1 MKKHEITLS
10 PEERQQ
16 LTTLTRQKT
25 LPARKVERA
34 KILLQADANG
44 PHQSDTEIAS
54 ALGIASTTV
63 WRTKRLFAEQGLEAS
78 LEYARAVRFKP
89 RKLDGRGEAKLIAL
103 ACSAPPP
110 GRAKW
115 TLRLLADTLVEL
127 KVVED
132 ISHEAVRRTLKKTS
146 LPRTSKSN
154 AIGVGAVMRPLAKVG

>member
-63 WRTKRLFAEQGLEAS
+63 WRTKRLFAKQGLEAS

-103 ACSAPPP
+103 ACSAPRPVEP
-110 GRAKW
+110 NGRCACW
-115 TLRLLADTLVEL
+115 PTRSWNSRWL
-127 KVVED
+127 
-132 ISHEAVRRTLKKTS
+132 
-146 LPRTSKSN
+146 RTSPTRRCD
-154 AIGVGAVMRPLAKVG
+154 AP